1 MEVKENFQEEESG
14 PKKPSVFSAT
24 GNPNFSIRAKEDY
37 DLVKMCIEVKDQSA
51 YAKLLS
57 RYRDSIYFMVLKMVH
72 DPDDADDL
80 TIEEF
85 GKAFN
90 NLDKYSPDF
99 EFSTWLYKIAL
110 NNSID
115 WIRKRKLET
124 LSIDEPV
131 ESESG
136 DNYSIEIKSH
146 SLDPEEKFIKEQRAR
161 LMRELIDKLNP
172 KYRMLIEMRF
182 FDELSYEEIAEKTNL
197 PLGTVKAQ
205 LFRAKDLLYQILA
218 PKKGRY

>member
-80 TIEEF
+80 TIEAF

-99 EFSTWLYKIAL
+99 AFSTWLYKIAL

-182 FDELSYEEIAEKTNL
+182 FYELSYEEIAEKTNL